1 MLVVLVIVL
10 LLVIDSITIAITSK
24 SKSMTEGRL
33 ATANSL
39 RKSLP
44 SRKRS
49 GGGMADTY
57 V

>member
-1 MLVVLVIVL
+1 MLVVL
-10 LLVIDSITIAITSK
+10 LLVIDSITIAITSKSK